1 MSVCLPQNSPAE
13 SSFLPSGDASTT
25 WSAFRVWIRR
35 IAVCLTLSIVM
46 PIVVSLIPQPE
57 PPELLTVEKSP
68 FKIEITTNGS
78 LEPLRT
84 ERVVSQCQWTV
95 QILSLVPEGTWVRK
109 GDIVCV
115 LDSSEIEEF
124 RRAREV
130 SLIKA
135 QSSLEASRQQEEIIR
150 AANERRLAEAQHL
163 LQSAEMDLHEY
174 INGTHPNA
182 VRKLEDDISINE
194 DRLQSIESDLQF
206 AERMWMLGYASRPEV
221 NAESLKATTQSE
233 QLRRLEAQKN
243 LLEQFTHPRQDVLM
257 KHQLTN
263 SRLNVIRT
271 ELANSL
277 ALSRAAVAELSD
289 ERRLAIYERYAKA
302 ASDSI
307 KACVLR
313 APRDG
318 QVLHCNNWNLRSRGI
333 KTIEEGKSVY
343 FSQPV
348 FEIPD
353 QDHLRISLPLN
364 ESLITRVAVGKEI
377 TVRPVGFEAL
387 DVPAEITRIS
397 PYPVVRSSYA
407 PDLKEYFLDA
417 VLKPDAAQQEFL
429 HPRMEAEGIVT
440 VFNRPNAISVPKEAV
455 ARCGG
460 VNVVLM
466 KSGDDF
472 VPCQVT
478 PGEVSDGKVLIE
490 SGLHEGDQIAVS
502 ISELQREQLQQQLLK
517 PQGLAI
523 N

>member
-1 MSVCLPQNSPAE
+1 MSVCLPQKSPVHTLE
-13 SSFLPSGDASTT
+13 LPSSDVSTLSATFRAYIRWIAMGLLLAAVTAVSYSFVPSTT
-25 WSAFRVWIRR
+25 
-35 IAVCLTLSIVM
+35 
-46 PIVVSLIPQPE
+46 
-57 PPELLTVEKSP
+57 PPEVLTVEKAP
-68 FKIEITTNGS
+68 FRIEITTAGT

-84 ERVVSQCQWTV
+84 ERVISQCQWTV

-135 QSSLEASRQQEEIIR
+135 QGSLETSRQQEEIIR
-150 AANERRLAEAQHL
+150 SANERRLAEAEHQL
-163 LQSAEMDLHEY
+163 LNAEMDLFEY
-174 INGTHPNA
+174 TNGTHPNA
-182 VRKLEDDISINE
+182 VGKLEDDISINE
-194 DRLQSIESDLQF
+194 DRLRAVESDLQF

-221 NAESLKATTQSE
+221 TSESLKATAQSE
-233 QLRRLEAQKN
+233 QLRRLEAEKN
-243 LLEQFTHPRQDVLM
+243 LLQQFTHPRRDVLM

-277 ALSRAAVAELSD
+277 ALSRATLAELSD
-289 ERRLAIYERYAKA
+289 EHRLAIYERLARSA
-302 ASDSI
+302 TDSI

-333 KTIEEGKSVY
+333 KTIEEGKSIY
-343 FSQPV
+343 FSQPI

-353 QDHLRISLPLN
+353 QDHLKISLPLN
-364 ESLITRVAVGKEI
+364 ESLITKVAVGNEI
-377 TVRPVGFEAL
+377 TIHPLGFEEMHVA
-387 DVPAEITRIS
+387 AEITRIS
-397 PYPVVRSSYA
+397 PYPVVRNSFA

-417 VLKPDAAQQEFL
+417 VLKPEPIQQEFL
-429 HPRMEAEGIVT
+429 HPRMEAEGVVT
-440 VFNRPNAISVPKEAV
+440 VLNRTSAISVPKEAV

-460 VNVVLM
+460 MNVVLM
-466 KSGDDF
+466 RSGEEF
-472 VPCQVT
+472 LPSQVT

-490 SGLHEGDQIAVS
+490 SGLHEGDQIMAS
-502 ISELQREQLQQQLLK
+502 ISEYQREKLHEQMLK
-517 PQGLAI
+517 PLNQTVQ
-523 N
+523 

>member
-1 MSVCLPQNSPAE
+1 MSVCLPQNGPLH
-13 SSFLPSGDASTT
+13 SSLLPSRNVASTST
-25 WSAFRVWIRR
+25 TSRIWIRR
-35 IAVCLTLSIVM
+35 GGIFFALTTVMTIALSLM
-46 PIVVSLIPQPE
+46 PPPVPPQ
-57 PPELLTVEKSP
+57 LLTVSKAP
-68 FKIEITTNGS
+68 FKIEITTSGS

-84 ERVVSQCQWTV
+84 ERVISECQWTV

-135 QSSLEASRQQEEIIR
+135 QSSLEASRQQEEIVR
-150 AANERRLAEAQHL
+150 AANERRLAEAEHL
-163 LQSAEMDLHEY
+163 LQNAQMDLHEY
-174 INGTHPNA
+174 TNGTHPNA

-194 DRLQSIESDLQF
+194 DRLQSIEYDLQF

-221 NAESLKATTQSE
+221 DTESLKATSQSE
-233 QLRRLEAQKN
+233 QLRRLESQKN

-257 KHQLTN
+257 KHRLTN

-277 ALSRAAVAELSD
+277 ALSRAALAELSD

-343 FSQPV
+343 FSQPI

-364 ESLITRVAVGKEI
+364 ESLITKVAVGKEI
-377 TVRPVGFEAL
+377 TIRPVGFETL

-417 VLKPDAAQQEFL
+417 VLKPDAVQQEFL

-440 VFNRPNAISVPKEAV
+440 VFDRTNAISVPKEAV

-466 KSGDDF
+466 KSGEDF
-472 VPCQVT
+472 LPCQVT
-478 PGEVSDGKVLIE
+478 PGEVSEGKVLIE
-490 SGLHEGDQIAVS
+490 SGLHEGDQIMAS
-502 ISELQREQLQQQLLK
+502 ISEPQREKLQEQLLK
-517 PQGLAI
+517 
-523 N
+523 

>member
-13 SSFLPSGDASTT
+13 SSLLPSGNVASIWAT
-25 WSAFRVWIRR
+25 SRIWIRR
-35 IAVCLTLSIVM
+35 AAVCLTLTVIM
-46 PIVVSLIPQPE
+46 TAVVSLIPQPE
-57 PPELLTVEKSP
+57 PPQLLTIQKSP
-68 FKIEITTNGS
+68 FKIEITTSGS

-84 ERVVSQCQWTV
+84 ERVISQCQWTV

-135 QSSLEASRQQEEIIR
+135 QSSLEASRQQEEIVR
-150 AANERRLAEAQHL
+150 AANERRLSEAEHL

-174 INGTHPNA
+174 TNGTHPNA
-182 VRKLEDDISINE
+182 VRKLEDDIGINE

-221 NAESLKATTQSE
+221 DAESLKATTQSE
-233 QLRRLEAQKN
+233 QLRRLESQKN

-257 KHQLTN
+257 KHRLTN

-277 ALSRAAVAELSD
+277 ALSRAALTELSD
-289 ERRLAIYERYAKA
+289 ERRLAIYERYARA
-302 ASDSI
+302 ATDSI

-343 FSQPV
+343 FSQPI

-353 QDHLRISLPLN
+353 QDHLKVRLPLN
-364 ESLITRVAVGKEI
+364 ESLITKVAVGKEI
-377 TVRPVGFEAL
+377 TVRPAGFETL

-397 PYPVVRSSYA
+397 PYPVVRSSFA

-417 VLKPDAAQQEFL
+417 VLKPDAVQQEYL
-429 HPRMEAEGIVT
+429 RPRMEAEGIVN
-440 VFNRPNAISVPKEAV
+440 VFDRPNAISVPKEAV

-460 VNVVLM
+460 INVVLM
-466 KSGDDF
+466 KSGENF
-472 VPCQVT
+472 LPCQVT
-478 PGEVSDGKVLIE
+478 PGEVSEGKVLIE
-490 SGLHEGDQIAVS
+490 SGLHEGDQIMAA
-502 ISELQREQLQQQLLK
+502 ISDLQRDQLQEQLLRSQD
-517 PQGLAI
+517 LAT

>member
-1 MSVCLPQNSPAE
+1 MSVCFPKNSPAE
-13 SSFLPSGDASTT
+13 SSLFPSDDSSTFWT
-25 WSAFRVWIRR
+25 TFRVWLRWTVIGLS
-35 IAVCLTLSIVM
+35 LTAMVAGAL
-46 PIVVSLIPQPE
+46 SLIPKAV
-57 PPELLTVEKSP
+57 PPQLLTVEKAP
-68 FKIEITTNGS
+68 FKIEITSGGS

-84 ERVVSQCQWTV
+84 ERVISQCQWTV

-135 QSSLEASRQQEEIIR
+135 HSSLEASRQQEEIVR
-150 AANERRLAEAQHL
+150 AANERRLAEAEHRRQN
-163 LQSAEMDLHEY
+163 AEMDLFEY
-174 INGTHPNA
+174 TNGTHPNA
-182 VRKLEDDISINE
+182 VGKLDDDISINE
-194 DRLQSIESDLQF
+194 DRLRAVEYDLQF

-221 NAESLKATTQSE
+221 AAESLKATTQSE

-243 LLEQFTHPRQDVLM
+243 LVEQYTHPRQDVLM
-257 KHQLTN
+257 QHQLTN

-277 ALSRAAVAELSD
+277 ALSRAALAELSD

-302 ASDSI
+302 ATDSI

-333 KTIEEGKSVY
+333 KTIEEGKSIY

-353 QDHLRISLPLN
+353 QDHLKISLPLN
-364 ESLITRVAVGKEI
+364 ESLITKVAVGNEI
-377 TVRPVGFEAL
+377 TIRPVGFETL
-387 DVPAEITRIS
+387 DVRAEITRIS
-397 PYPVVRSSYA
+397 PYPVVRSSFA
-407 PDLKEYFLDA
+407 PDLKEYFLNA
-417 VLKPDAAQQEFL
+417 VLKPDSTQQEFL
-429 HPRMEAEGIVT
+429 HPRMEANGIVT
-440 VFNRPNAISVPKEAV
+440 VLNKPSAISVPKEAV

-466 KSGDDF
+466 KSGEEF
-472 VPCQVT
+472 LACQVT
-478 PGEVSDGKVLIE
+478 PGEVSEGKVLIE
-490 SGLHEGDQIAVS
+490 SGLHEGDQIIAS
-502 ISELQREQLQQQLLK
+502 ISELQREKLQEQLLK
-517 PQGLAI
+517 
-523 N
+523 

>member
-1 MSVCLPQNSPAE
+1 MSVCFPKNSSAD
-13 SSFLPSGDASTT
+13 SSLFSSGDTSRYWMRIRT
-25 WSAFRVWIRR
+25 WMRWGAIGLSLTAAIFATISM
-35 IAVCLTLSIVM
+35 IPQATPPQLLTL
-46 PIVVSLIPQPE
+46 
-57 PPELLTVEKSP
+57 EKGP
-68 FKIEITTNGS
+68 FSIEITAKGS

-84 ERVVSQCQWTV
+84 ERVISQCQWTV

-135 QSSLEASRQQEEIIR
+135 QSSLEASRQQEEIVR
-150 AANERRLAEAQHL
+150 SANERRLAEAEHQR
-163 LQSAEMDLHEY
+163 QNAEMDLYEY
-174 INGTHPNA
+174 TNGTHPNA
-182 VRKLEDDISINE
+182 VGKLEDDISINE
-194 DRLQSIESDLQF
+194 DRLRAVEYDLQF

-221 NAESLKATTQSE
+221 AAESLKATAQSE
-233 QLRRLEAQKN
+233 QLRRLEGQKT
-243 LLEQFTHPRQDVLM
+243 LLEQFTHPRRDVLM

-277 ALSRAAVAELSD
+277 ALSKAALAELSD

-302 ASDSI
+302 ATDSI

-318 QVLHCNNWNLRSRGI
+318 QVLHCNSWSLRSRGI

-343 FSQPV
+343 FSQPI

-353 QDHLRISLPLN
+353 HDHLRISLPLN
-364 ESLITRVAVGKEI
+364 ESLITKVAVGDEI
-377 TVRPVGFEAL
+377 KIRPLGYETL

-397 PYPVVRSSYA
+397 PYPVVRSSFA
-407 PDLKEYFLDA
+407 PDLKEYFLNA
-417 VLKPDAAQQEFL
+417 VLKPDPTQQEFL
-429 HPRMEAEGIVT
+429 HPRMEVEGIVT
-440 VFNRPNAISVPKEAV
+440 VLNRPSSISVPKEAV
-455 ARCGG
+455 ARCGK

-466 KSGDDF
+466 KSGEDL
-472 VPCQVT
+472 VPCEVT

-490 SGLHEGDQIAVS
+490 SGLREGDQIVAS
-502 ISELQREQLQQQLLK
+502 ISEHEQERLHALLK
-517 PQGLAI
+517 
-523 N
+523 

>member
-1 MSVCLPQNSPAE
+1 MSVCLPQNSPAP
-13 SSFLPSGDASTT
+13 SSVLTSDKVAST
-25 WSAFRVWIRR
+25 WASSRIWIRR
-35 IAVCLTLSIVM
+35 CAVCLTLTMIM
-46 PIVVSLIPQPE
+46 TAVVSQFPQPE
-57 PPELLTVEKSP
+57 PPQLLTVEKAP
-68 FKIEITTNGS
+68 FKIEITTSGS

-84 ERVVSQCQWTV
+84 ERVISQCQWTV
-95 QILSLVPEGTWVRK
+95 QILSLLPEGTWVRK

-135 QSSLEASRQQEEIIR
+135 QSSLEASRQQEELIR
-150 AANERRLAEAQHL
+150 AANERRLAEAEHL
-163 LQSAEMDLHEY
+163 LQNAEMDLHEY
-174 INGTHPNA
+174 TNGTHPNA
-182 VRKLEDDISINE
+182 VQKLDDDISINE

-206 AERMWMLGYASRPEV
+206 AERMWMLGYAGRPEV
-221 NAESLKATTQSE
+221 DTESLKVTTQSE
-233 QLRRLEAQKN
+233 ELRRLESQKN

-257 KHQLTN
+257 KHRLTN

-277 ALSRAAVAELSD
+277 ALSRAALAELSD

-302 ASDSI
+302 ATDSI

-343 FSQPV
+343 VSQPI

-353 QDHLRISLPLN
+353 QDHLKISLPLN

-377 TVRPVGFEAL
+377 TIRPVGFETF
-387 DVPAEITRIS
+387 DVSAEITRIS

-417 VLKPDAAQQEFL
+417 VLRPAPVQQEFL

-440 VFNRPNAISVPKEAV
+440 VLDRANAISVPKEAV

-460 VNVVLM
+460 VNLVLM
-466 KSGDDF
+466 KSGEDLL
-472 VPCQVT
+472 PCQVT
-478 PGEVSDGKVLIE
+478 PGEVSEGRVLIE
-490 SGLHEGDQIAVS
+490 SGLHEGDQIVAS
-502 ISELQREQLQQQLLK
+502 ISELQREQLQEQLLR
-517 PQGLAI
+517 PQELAV

>member
-1 MSVCLPQNSPAE
+1 MSVCLPQNSPAD
-13 SSFLPSGDASTT
+13 SSLLSAKHVASAWPLSNFWTRLG
-25 WSAFRVWIRR
+25 A
-35 IAVCLTLSIVM
+35 ACLMLSIALTGA
-46 PIVVSLIPQPE
+46 VSLIPQPE
-57 PPELLTVEKSP
+57 PPQLLTVEKSP
-68 FKIEITTNGS
+68 FRIDISTSGS

-84 ERVVSQCQWTV
+84 ERVISQCQWTV

-150 AANERRLAEAQHL
+150 AANERRLAEANHL
-163 LQSAEMDLHEY
+163 LQNAEMDLREY
-174 INGTHPNA
+174 SNGIHPNA
-182 VRKLEDDISINE
+182 LHKLEDDISINE
-194 DRLQSIESDLQF
+194 DRLQSIEYDLQF

-221 NAESLKATTQSE
+221 DAESLKATTQNE
-233 QLRRLEAQKN
+233 QLRRLESEKN
-243 LLEQFTHPRQDVLM
+243 LLEQFTHPRKEVLM

-277 ALSRAAVAELSD
+277 ALSRAALAELSD

-302 ASDSI
+302 ATDSI

-343 FSQPV
+343 FSQPI

-364 ESLITRVAVGKEI
+364 ESLITKVAVGKEI
-377 TVRPVGFEAL
+377 TVRPVGFETMS
-387 DVPAEITRIS
+387 VPAEITRIS
-397 PYPVVRSSYA
+397 PYPVVRSSFA

-417 VLKPDAAQQEFL
+417 VLRPNNAQQEFL

-440 VFNRPNAISVPKEAV
+440 VFDRTNAISVPREAV

-460 VNVVLM
+460 INVVLM
-466 KSGDDF
+466 KSGEGF
-472 VPCQVT
+472 LPCQVT
-478 PGEVSDGKVLIE
+478 PGEVSEGKVLIE
-490 SGLHEGDQIAVS
+490 SGLHEGDQIIAS
-502 ISELQREQLQQQLLK
+502 ISESQREKLQEQLLK
-517 PQGLAI
+517 
-523 N
+523 